1 MRKNDEAME
10 NAYIGREIQTI
21 DERKDEFV
29 YADVDAVKIYWEY
42 SRCSGSLIG
51 VKLWTN
57 GFIE

>member
-29 YADVDAVKIYWEY
+29 YADVDAVKIY
-42 SRCSGSLIG
+42 
-51 VKLWTN
+51 
-57 GFIE
+57 